1 MWERATTEFV
11 YKRMPPIWVR
21 LLLEAATTGCG
32 YNWVQATTG

>member
-1 MWERATTEFV
+1 MCERTTTEFV

-32 YNWVQATTG
+32 IQLGTGYS

>member
-11 YKRMPPIWVR
+11 YKRMPPICRVR

-32 YNWVQATTG
+32 IQLGTGYS